1 MVWMATKILEFGFL
15 PTRSK
20 TIRTLLIDISEK
32 MESYRRLL
40 SSVFNKGI
48 VNIGR
53 IRVVL
58 MLTVYVA
65 RNDPTRSKDYWSVF

>member
-1 MVWMATKILEFGFL
+1 
-15 PTRSK
+15 
-20 TIRTLLIDISEK
+20 

-40 SSVFNKGI
+40 SSVFNDGI

-58 MLTVYVA
+58 MLTVYLA
-65 RNDPTRSKDYWSVF
+65 RKDPTRSKDYWSVFNDIFIRVSDDDKIIRSSRNG